1 MAESGFGS
9 RAYNVW
15 RRCSNFF
22 RAWLTEDMTRLGRY
36 DITLTR
42 SPSRTL
48 LLALIGLLLA
58 GVAVLLPVKGWAMS
72 GTLTQVAQVAQA
84 SPASI
89 DTLRQQRQQLERQ
102 RSTLNQQRDRLDS
115 LEDSA
120 KNRLDGLQDRITN
133 TATQIKQNE
142 AKLKDANTR
151 LTALQKDLIKF
162 EKAYQAQQFSTVAR
176 LRFLQRQQGSRG
188 FAVLLQSQ
196 DLNDF
201 IDRRYQLRRVY
212 QSDRDFME
220 RLKQQAAELNRRR
233 RTVER
238 QKNDVALL
246 TQELLADKTEYEQ
259 QANFQASLIG
269 RLQKDQQA
277 LEEAEDQLARDS
289 GNIANL
295 IRQRLSD
302 GRNRVVIRGTG
313 VMSLPSD
320 GPLTSNFGYRQH
332 PILRT
337 RRFHAGI
344 DFGAPYGSTIRAA
357 DDGVVIFAGW
367 YGGYGRAIIIDH
379 GGSTTTLYGHTS
391 RVYVSEG
398 QRVQRGQAIA
408 AVGSTGFSTGPHLH
422 FEVRKN
428 GDPVNPLNFL

>member
-1 MAESGFGS
+1 MLLVGF
-9 RAYNVW
+9 
-15 RRCSNFF
+15 
-22 RAWLTEDMTRLGRY
+22 
-36 DITLTR
+36 
-42 SPSRTL
+42 
-48 LLALIGLLLA
+48 
-58 GVAVLLPVKGWAMS
+58 AVILPVKGLAMS
-72 GTLTQVAQVAQA
+72 EPLAAVTQVAQA
-84 SPASI
+84 SPPASV
-89 DTLRQQRQQLERQ
+89 DNLRQQRQHIERQ
-102 RSTLNQQRDRLDS
+102 RSTLNQQRDRLDT

-120 KNRLDGLQDRITN
+120 QDRLDGLKDRITT
-133 TATQIKQNE
+133 TAAQITQNE
-142 AKLKDANTR
+142 AKLRDANAR
-151 LTALQKDLIKF
+151 LKQLQQELVKF

-188 FAVLLQSQ
+188 LAVLLQSQ

-201 IDRRYQLRRVY
+201 IERRYQLRRVY

-220 RLKQQAAELNRRR
+220 RLKEQSAELARRR

-238 QKNDVALL
+238 QKNDIALL

-259 QANFQASLIG
+259 QANFQASLID

-289 GNIANL
+289 ANIANL
-295 IRQRLSD
+295 IRLRLSS
-302 GRNRVVIRGTG
+302 GRNRILIRGTG

-320 GPLTSNFGYRQH
+320 GPLTSMFGYRQH
-332 PILRT
+332 PILHS

-344 DFGAPYGSTIRAA
+344 DFGAPVGSTIRAA

-367 YGGYGRAIIIDH
+367 YGGYGRAIILDH
-379 GGSTTTLYGHTS
+379 GNNVTTLYGHTS
-391 RVYVSEG
+391 QIYVSEG
-398 QRVQRGQAIA
+398 QRVQQGQPIA

-428 GDPVNPLNFL
+428 GEPVNPVNFL